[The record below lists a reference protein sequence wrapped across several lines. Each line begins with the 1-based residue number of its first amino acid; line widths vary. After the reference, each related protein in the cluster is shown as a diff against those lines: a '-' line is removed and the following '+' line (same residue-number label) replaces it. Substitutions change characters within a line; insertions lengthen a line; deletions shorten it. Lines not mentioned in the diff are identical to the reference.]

1 MESALV
7 SARVPKAKK
16 EAAAAILASL
26 GATASELVNNAYDF
40 LLAEGRLPGRQLSN
54 LSNKR
59 LSRSSCNRAR
69 LPSIGAM
76 TLQTATTSGSLLIK
90 GRRVMNLLLDT
101 CVVIDYLGRKEPF
114 YAEAERVMAAGF
126 FGDARLWIAGQTIN
140 DAFYVLSKYLGPRR
154 VQAALEALLQV
165 VTPVALSPTI
175 IQTRCVLVGTI
186 SRIVSWRY
194 ARRAPALIILSR
206 GTPRGSPVRSC
217 R

>member
-40 LLAEGRLPGRQLSN
+40 LLAEGRLPGATAEQPF
-54 LSNKR
+54 KQEAFEK
-59 LSRSSCNRAR
+59 SCSRAR

-76 TLQTATTSGSLLIK
+76 TLQMATTSGSLLLK

-126 FGDARLWIAGQTIN
+126 FGDAKLWIAGQTIN
-140 DAFYVLSKYLGPRR
+140 DAFLCA
-154 VQAALEALLQV
+154 QQ
-165 VTPVALSPTI
+165 
-175 IQTRCVLVGTI
+175 I
-186 SRIVSWRY
+186 SRAS
-194 ARRAPALIILSR
+194 
-206 GTPRGSPVRSC
+206 
-217 R
+217 